1 MIRLASSKFLS
12 LLLLTGLG
20 LGACQTAPATGEKV
34 ISFNSREEEKR
45 IGMRE
50 HPNILREFNGEYDD
64 AKVQAYVNNLGQK
77 LARVSEL
84 PNIGWT
90 FTVLN
95 SKGMN
100 AFALPGGFIYVT
112 RGLLSLA
119 SNEAELAGVLSH
131 EIGHVTALH
140 SSRRQ
145 AGGTLAGLTTIAAGL
160 LLGQAGSQVANTVGY
175 ASVQRYSQGQEFEAD
190 SLGVRYLSRGNYN
203 TRTMAD
209 FLAKMREHAKLEN
222 RLAGRPAGNVDSHS
236 IFASHPRTVER
247 VEKAV
252 KEATNAR
259 SGPNIGETEYINAMS
274 GLIYGDD
281 PASGVIQGNSFIHP
295 ILRFRFD
302 VPKGFT
308 LINQPQAVFAR
319 GPARAI
325 IKFDMEAKRYTG
337 AMDRY
342 LPSAMPRNVRLNQ
355 LERLTVNGMEGATAA
370 TQLRTEVGLMDIRL
384 VALRDS
390 NGRIYR
396 FMFQTPPRMTN
407 RLSLGLR
414 QTTFSLRP
422 ISSAEANA
430 VKYQR
435 IEFRTVR
442 AGETVQTY
450 VNQMAVKKFPEETF
464 RVMNGLKPGQGLTA
478 GQRVKIVTQ
487 G

>member
-1 MIRLASSKFLS
+1 MIRLASSKFLP
-12 LLLLTGLG
+12 LLLTAGLG

-34 ISFNSREEEKR
+34 LSFNSREEEKR

-50 HPNILREFNGEYDD
+50 HPNILRKFNGEYHD
-64 AKVQAYVNNLGQK
+64 AKVQTYVNNLGQK

-95 SKGMN
+95 SKDMN

-140 SSRRQ
+140 SGRRQ

-222 RLAGRPAGNVDSHS
+222 RLAGRPAGNIDRHS

-247 VEKAV
+247 VEKAIQ
-252 KEATNAR
+252 EATNAR

-295 ILRFRFD
+295 ILRFRFN

-319 GPARAI
+319 GPANAI
-325 IKFDMEAKRYTG
+325 IKFDMETIRYTG

-342 LPSAMPRNVRLNQ
+342 LPSVMPRNVRLNQ

-384 VALRDS
+384 VALRDG
-390 NGRIYR
+390 NGHIYR

-422 ISSAEANA
+422 ISGAEANA

-450 VNQMAVKKFPEETF
+450 VNQMAVKKFPAETF

-478 GQRVKIVTQ
+478 GQRVKIVTR

>member
-1 MIRLASSKFLS
+1 MIRLASSKFLP
-12 LLLLTGLG
+12 LLLLAGLG

-34 ISFNSREEEKR
+34 LSFNSREEEKR

-64 AKVQAYVNNLGQK
+64 TRVQSYVNNLGQK

-84 PNIGWT
+84 PNIGWN

-95 SKGMN
+95 SKDMN

-160 LLGQAGSQVANTVGY
+160 LLGQAGSQVANTVGD

-222 RLAGRPAGNVDSHS
+222 RLAGRPANNVDSLS

-281 PASGVIQGNSFIHP
+281 PASGVIQGNSFVHP

-302 VPKGFT
+302 VPQGFT
-308 LINQPQAVFAR
+308 LINQPQAVFAQ
-319 GPARAI
+319 GPANSI
-325 IKFDMEAKRYTG
+325 IKFDMESKKYTG

-342 LPSAMPRNVRLNQ
+342 LPSVMPRNVRLNQ
-355 LERLTVNGMEGATAA
+355 LERLTVNGMDGATAA
-370 TQLRTEVGLMDIRL
+370 TQLRTEAGLMDIRL
-384 VALRDS
+384 VALRDGS
-390 NGRIYR
+390 GRIYR
-396 FMFQTPPRMTN
+396 FMFQTPPRMTS

-414 QTTFSLRP
+414 QTTFSLRQ
-422 ISSAEANA
+422 ITNAEAND

-464 RVMNGLKPGQGLTA
+464 RVMNGLNPGQGLVA
-478 GQRVKIVTQ
+478 GQKVKIVTE

>member
-1 MIRLASSKFLS
+1 MIRLPVAKFLPLI
-12 LLLLTGLG
+12 LLASLG
-20 LGACQTAPATGEKV
+20 LSACQTAPATGEKV
-34 ISFNSREEEKR
+34 LSFNSREEEKR
-45 IGMRE
+45 IGRRE
-50 HPNILREFNGEYDD
+50 HPNILRQFNGAYDD
-64 AKVQAYVNNLGQK
+64 AKVQNYVNNLGQK

-95 SKGMN
+95 SKDMN

-145 AGGTLAGLTTIAAGL
+145 AGGTLAGLTSIAAGL

-222 RLAGRPAGNVDSHS
+222 RLAGRPANNVDSHS

-252 KEATNAR
+252 QEATNAR
-259 SGPNIGETEYINAMS
+259 SGPNIGEREYINAMN

-295 ILRFRFD
+295 VLRCRFD
-302 VPKGFT
+302 VPNGFT
-308 LINQPQAVFAR
+308 LINQPQAVFAQ
-319 GPARAI
+319 GPAKSI
-325 IKFDMEAKRYTG
+325 IKFDMETKRYSG
-337 AMDRY
+337 AMDNY
-342 LPSAMPRNVRLNQ
+342 LPSVMPRNIRLSQ
-355 LERLTVNGMEGATAA
+355 FERLTVNGMEGATAV
-370 TQLRTEVGLMDIRL
+370 TQLRTEAGLMDIRL

-396 FMFQTPPRMTN
+396 FMFQTPPRLTS

-414 QTTFSLRP
+414 QTTFSLRQ
-422 ISSAEANA
+422 ISGAEAAA

-442 AGETVQTY
+442 AGDTVQTY
-450 VNQMAVKKFPEETF
+450 VSQMAVKKFPEETF

-478 GQRVKIVTQ
+478 GQKVKIVTE